1 MEIAP
6 VAEVKAKLSEFIA
19 DSKNEPVVITR
30 NGKAVAAL
38 IHLSDEAEVER
49 FIVANSKVFQ
59 GIVKRAEQQ
68 FERGETLEPDE
79 FWRKLAATDTP

>member
-6 VAEVKAKLSEFIA
+6 VTEVKAKLSEFIA

-79 FWRKLAATDTP
+79 FWRKLTATDTP

>member
-19 DSKNEPVVITR
+19 DSKNELVVITR

-38 IHLSDEAEVER
+38 VHLSDEAEVER

-59 GIVKRAEQQ
+59 SIVKRAEQQ

>member
-1 MEIAP
+1 MKIAP
-6 VAEVKAKLSEFIA
+6 VAEVKAKRSEFIS

-79 FWRKLAATDTP
+79 FWRKLAAKNTP